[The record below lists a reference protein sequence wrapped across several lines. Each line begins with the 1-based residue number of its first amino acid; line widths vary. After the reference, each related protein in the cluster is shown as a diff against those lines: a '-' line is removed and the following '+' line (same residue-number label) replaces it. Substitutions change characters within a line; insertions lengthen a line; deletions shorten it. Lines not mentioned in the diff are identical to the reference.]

1 MPEAPHPLRVLIVD
15 DDSDT
20 LDSLSRLLSRCGH
33 EPRTARDGPEA
44 LALVAGFRPDVAVL
58 DLGLPG
64 MDGYELARRLR
75 ALPGLDGMG
84 LVALT
89 GFGGAGYCWLSGRA
103 GFAFH
108 LAKPA
113 DPGAIEAALD
123 ALAGERAGR
132 LPTEEMPTRLT

>member
-1 MPEAPHPLRVLIVD
+1 MPEATVHLRVLIVD

-20 LDSLSRLLSRCGH
+20 VAALAGLLSRWGH
-33 EPRTARDGPEA
+33 QICTAPDGPEA
-44 LALVAGFRPDVAVL
+44 LLVAAVFRPDVALL

-75 ALPGLDGMG
+75 QLPGLGDVCLM
-84 LVALT
+84 ALT
-89 GFGGAGYCWLSGRA
+89 GYGSERYCWLSGRV

-113 DPGAIEAALD
+113 DPAAIGTALD
-123 ALAGERAGR
+123 ALAAERAVR
-132 LPTEEMPTRLT
+132 RPPVS